1 MCGIAGISGQD
12 VQLVTRMTE
21 RLAHRGPDGEGVFHD
36 EHVTLG
42 HRRLSILDLSERG
55 AQPMPYRRGE
65 DDHVLVCNGEIYNF
79 RELRSE
85 LEAEGAH
92 FRSQSDT
99 EVVLAAY
106 AHWGTDCVQRF
117 NGMWAFALYDRR
129 RRTLFLSRDRF
140 GKKPLYYARVGEELI
155 FASEIKAL
163 LLHPRLPA
171 RAHQAVVA
179 DYLYRTMAT
188 HTPETF
194 FQDVRMLPAGHSAK
208 FDLDRRR
215 LSIERYYELPIGE
228 RPVPPE
234 ELRVT
239 LQRCVQRR
247 LVSDV
252 PVSLSLSG
260 GIDSSAIGAILA
272 TTQERVTAFSTQSG
286 HRRGDETHLIRTLL
300 ARYPNIDMQ
309 TNPLAADSF
318 IENFRHII
326 WHMDEPF
333 LGHVPYVRWEVSRTC
348 HEHGRKVLLNGEG
361 ADELVGGYWISLG
374 HLMGDMFRGGRWRR
388 LLRELRAL
396 SGTKE
401 LRAVLTSM
409 LVLSLLPSG
418 LASGAAARR
427 DRRTQRRY
435 GIRIPA
441 NDVSAELAELR
452 RMDGKQALKRLVTG
466 MILPHL
472 LMCNDKMSMSNSV
485 ESRSPFLDY
494 EFAELAM
501 QIPAADLVVDG
512 LRKRPLREA
521 VRGLVPPDILER
533 KQKDYFSAPTK
544 EYLRHPRM
552 AERVRELFADAR
564 SASILDPRA
573 VLADYEGLLGQR
585 SANKSFIL
593 RAICLEEW
601 MRVFDVAA

>member
-1 MCGIAGISGQD
+1 
-12 VQLVTRMTE
+12 
-21 RLAHRGPDGEGVFHD
+21 
-36 EHVTLG
+36 
-42 HRRLSILDLSERG
+42 
-55 AQPMPYRRGE
+55 
-65 DDHVLVCNGEIYNF
+65 
-79 RELRSE
+79 
-85 LEAEGAH
+85 
-92 FRSQSDT
+92 
-99 EVVLAAY
+99 
-106 AHWGTDCVQRF
+106 
-117 NGMWAFALYDRR
+117 
-129 RRTLFLSRDRF
+129 
-140 GKKPLYYARVGEELI
+140 
-155 FASEIKAL
+155 
-163 LLHPRLPA
+163 
-171 RAHQAVVA
+171 
-179 DYLYRTMAT
+179 
-188 HTPETF
+188 
-194 FQDVRMLPAGHSAK
+194 
-208 FDLDRRR
+208 
-215 LSIERYYELPIGE
+215 
-228 RPVPPE
+228 
-234 ELRVT
+234 
-239 LQRCVQRR
+239 
-247 LVSDV
+247 
-252 PVSLSLSG
+252 
-260 GIDSSAIGAILA
+260 
-272 TTQERVTAFSTQSG
+272 
-286 HRRGDETHLIRTLL
+286 
-300 ARYPNIDMQ
+300 
-309 TNPLAADSF
+309 
-318 IENFRHII
+318 
-326 WHMDEPF
+326 
-333 LGHVPYVRWEVSRTC
+333 
-348 HEHGRKVLLNGEG
+348 
-361 ADELVGGYWISLG
+361 
-374 HLMGDMFRGGRWRR
+374 
-388 LLRELRAL
+388 LRELRAL

-452 RMDGKQALKRLVTG
+452 RMDGKQALKRLVTS

-521 VRGLVPPDILER
+521 VRGLVPPEILDR